1 MKNYPKRMT
10 QQQIQ
15 KKVRLSQN
23 EDLNTNYNKISSF
36 KDKRNNFNF

>member
-23 EDLNTNYNKISSF
+23 KDLYTNLDEKNLSKLPAKKI
-36 KDKRNNFNF
+36 